1 MDMDKNQGIETNSG
15 GGAPSAEAMRR
26 YLVVSQVLA
35 REAGGQLRSVV
46 VIDVAG
52 QVHRHLDGRGG
63 RRRSRATLYRWLAA
77 YEAGGLA
84 ALEPGRAEAK
94 EVGAALPAG
103 LMKFIAKERDD
114 DPRASI
120 PELIERARVSGVIE
134 QAQRVDR
141 GTVWRACR
149 SRGIATRRRRTA
161 KVRDSRRFAYPHRM
175 DMIVCDGKHFRA
187 GASRAKRVALFYL
200 DDSTRMALHVVVGT
214 SENTTLF
221 LRGLYEVVRR
231 HGRFSSLY
239 LDNGA
244 AFKADDTAIVVAK
257 LGANLIL
264 GEAGYPQGR
273 GKIERFN
280 QTAENDLLRHLAGR
294 ADVSP
299 ECESLE
305 LRLQHYLREVYN
317 QSPHSSLPHSEGP
330 DDSPRQRF
338 FADKRALRY
347 LDDVMLR
354 QRFVVNEQRKVSND
368 HVISFEG
375 TYYEVPRGHA
385 GQHVTLHRNVL
396 DDSIAMMIEGRRVE
410 LRVVDVV
417 ANAHSKRGAGVKR
430 ATDGDAYFRAPT
442 RGAADLSYQRSL
454 GPIVDSD
461 GGYSDGDV

>member
-1 MDMDKNQGIETNSG
+1 MDMDKDKEIEAG
-15 GGAPSAEAMRR
+15 GGDKAPSAEALWR

-35 REAGGQLRSVV
+35 REAAGELRPAV
-46 VIDVAG
+46 VIDVAS

-77 YEAGGLA
+77 YEAKGLA
-84 ALEPGRAEAK
+84 DLEPARAK
-94 EVGAALPAG
+94 TKNVGAVLPGG

-120 PELIERARVSGVIE
+120 PEMIKRARVSGIIE
-134 QAQRVDR
+134 QTQRIDR
-141 GTVWRACR
+141 STVWRACR
-149 SRGIATRRRRTA
+149 SKNIATRRRRTA

-175 DMIVCDGKHFRA
+175 DMIMCDGKHFRA

-214 SENTTLF
+214 SENKALF

-257 LGANLIL
+257 LSANLIL

-280 QTAENDLLRHLAGR
+280 QTAENELLRHLAGR

-305 LRLQHYLREVYN
+305 LRLQHYVREVYN
-317 QSPHSSLPHSEGP
+317 QSPHSSLPNKDGA
-330 DDSPRQRF
+330 DDAPRQRF
-338 FADKRALRY
+338 FADSKALRY
-347 LDDVMLR
+347 LDDRMLR
-354 QRFVVNEQRKVSND
+354 QRFVVNEERKVSND

-385 GQHVTLHRNVL
+385 GQRVTLYRNVL
-396 DDSIAMMIEGRRVE
+396 DDSIAMMVDGRRVE
-410 LRVVDVV
+410 LREVNVV
-417 ANAHSKRGAGVKR
+417 ANAHSKRGAGIKR
-430 ATDGDAYFRAPT
+430 ATDGDDYFRAPT

-454 GPIVDSD
+454 GPVVDAD
-461 GGYSDGDV
+461 GGYSDCDM